1 MLCNRQNA
9 SNVIILPLINPSHS
23 HHSLSMNP
31 DDNSNPPAA
40 ENSPAAETATL
51 ELEVVTSTALA
62 PQDPRDAEA
71 TKIIQNHVV
80 WALSAG
86 MIPMPV
92 ADIAAVT
99 AVQMDALKQL
109 ATLYGVDYT
118 EDHGKRFVTALSG
131 SAIARVGASAVKAI
145 PGVGTLLGGL
155 GMSAMSGAST
165 YAVCQV
171 ALNHFKS
178 DGNFLNVPIDK
189 AKGLYQELLAKG
201 KQFVQDA
208 KTRLVKH
215 EPAKEIAT
223 SLQELINLKKKD
235 LLTEEE
241 YEAKKATLLARL
253 Q

>member
-1 MLCNRQNA
+1 
-9 SNVIILPLINPSHS
+9 
-23 HHSLSMNP
+23 MNP
-31 DDNSNPPAA
+31 DDNFDASNCNANDGA
-40 ENSPAAETATL
+40 TATM
-51 ELEVVTSTALA
+51 ELEIMPATTAIA

-71 TKIIQNHVV
+71 SKIVQNHVI

-86 MIPMPV
+86 MIPLPV

-109 ATLYGVDYT
+109 ATLYGVAYT

-145 PGVGTLLGGL
+145 PGVGTLLGGI

-171 ALNHFKS
+171 AINHFKS
-178 DGNFLNVPIDK
+178 NGNFLNVPIEK

-201 KQFVQDA
+201 KQVVQDA
-208 KTRLVKH
+208 KDRLNKNQ
-215 EPAKEIAT
+215 ASKEIAA
-223 SLQELINLKKKD
+223 SLQELLNLKNKD

-241 YEAKKATLLARL
+241 YQAKKATLLERL
-253 Q
+253 